1 MKSGSKFLFHVFDI
15 LFYFCITSFLVFYVF
30 KYANDLCSRYS
41 ANLNMKN
48 TNLNQNKHSP
58 RSARVVRASLAAPC
72 DLPMTSQPSS
82 SVFTVADI
90 VFLVDGSSSIGID
103 NFTLARDFLKSVITG
118 LDIGPDKVRIGL
130 AQYSDE
136 PHQEFLLKD
145 HMDKSSLLP
154 ALDEFPYRTGNTA
167 TGKAMDFLVKQ
178 YFTEEAGSRAKE
190 RVPQIAVVITNGDS
204 ADDIV
209 APAKSLRQHGV
220 IVFGIGVGQA
230 NLMELKAIANRPSER
245 FLLTIDSYQAL
256 QRLTEETS
264 CCKHCKAANVA
275 DIVFIVDESGSI
287 GTANFKMVRT
297 FLHSI
302 VSGLEISWA
311 KVRVGIVMYS
321 NGASPQV
328 YLDSFDDKSELLN
341 FIKILPYRG
350 GGTNTGAALN
360 YARDNVFIKARGS
373 RKEQGVQQVA
383 VVITDGKS
391 QDDVSTA
398 AADLRRAGVTIY
410 AIGVKEANKALLDQM
425 ASYPHNKHV
434 FNVDNFEKL
443 KGLELSLQ

>member
-1 MKSGSKFLFHVFDI
+1 PLLSG
-15 LFYFCITSFLVFYVF
+15 
-30 KYANDLCSRYS
+30 LCMCVQGYGGTELGEQTG
-41 ANLNMKN
+41 A
-48 TNLNQNKHSP
+48 
-58 RSARVVRASLAAPC
+58 AVGAAAPARS
-72 DLPMTSQPSS
+72 DTTSENKCAK
-82 SVFTVADI
+82 VTVADI

-256 QRLTEETS
+256 QRLTED
-264 CCKHCKAANVA
+264 CKAANVA

-434 FNVDNFEKL
+434 FNTFEND
-443 KGLELSLQ
+443 LQQV

>member
-1 MKSGSKFLFHVFDI
+1 D
-15 LFYFCITSFLVFYVF
+15 T
-30 KYANDLCSRYS
+30 
-41 ANLNMKN
+41 N
-48 TNLNQNKHSP
+48 T
-58 RSARVVRASLAAPC
+58 RE
-72 DLPMTSQPSS
+72 D
-82 SVFTVADI
+82 
-90 VFLVDGSSSIGID
+90 
-103 NFTLARDFLKSVITG
+103 
-118 LDIGPDKVRIGL
+118 
-130 AQYSDE
+130 Y
-136 PHQEFLLKD
+136 
-145 HMDKSSLLP
+145 
-154 ALDEFPYRTGNTA
+154 
-167 TGKAMDFLVKQ
+167 
-178 YFTEEAGSRAKE
+178 
-190 RVPQIAVVITNGDS
+190 
-204 ADDIV
+204 
-209 APAKSLRQHGV
+209 
-220 IVFGIGVGQA
+220 
-230 NLMELKAIANRPSER
+230 
-245 FLLTIDSYQAL
+245 
-256 QRLTEETS
+256 
-264 CCKHCKAANVA
+264 CKAANVA

-350 GGTNTGAALN
+350 GGSNTGAALN
-360 YARDNVFIKARGS
+360 YARENVFIKARGS

-443 KGLELSLQ
+443 KGLEKSYGLCPDCKKTEKADIIFLVDGSTSITLEKFRSMQKFMKSVVRETTVGKELTRFGVILYSTNPQSIFTLKQYDSKRQVLKAIDALKSPYGDTYTGRALAYALDYFNQDSGGRGALRVPQILMVITDGDATDRSSLVAPSVALRDNGITVFSIGVEGANKAQLEVMAGGDKSKVFYVDNFEALENLYKTVTHVLCNSTKPGKRPCSASVVSQSSDIQTFFGLTPTLKAEAFDFEHHEGDGKLPL